1 MCGIFGVYINDR
13 ESVTKNSFI
22 DDALRFSRFSKVRG
36 QDGMGFLVDLDDRSL
51 VYKDSNNY
59 QKSSSS
65 LRYFLG
71 QHLNEPNSN
80 SKRLGYIGHNRL
92 VTNGRRHLY
101 EDNQPIQLEH
111 VIGFHVG
118 ILIPQEG
125 VKKIAS
131 SASLKLSD
139 SDSALLFSL
148 IENSD
153 PKKIE
158 DPKYLQHV
166 LGQFKGNYSIA
177 VSGPALPS
185 VILASNCGSL
195 FVYKDRSSNNV
206 AFASEHSFLSGYLER
221 SRFFK
226 PSCSEHIL
234 QLENK
239 IVLVDLAGELD
250 LEIFDLDSAPIQS
263 GKINR
268 NLLTKPRAVI
278 SNRMMDNDR
287 FVAMRRCTKC
297 VLPETYPFIHF
308 DREGV
313 CNYCLSYKKQ
323 NVLGE
328 PQLESVLSRYRS
340 KTGKKDCLIGLSGG
354 RDSCYGLHIL
364 KTKFQ
369 MNPIAYTYDWGLT
382 SGKSRVNQ
390 ALLCGK
396 LGVEHIVRAADI
408 EKKRRY
414 IRMNIEAW
422 LKQPHLGMVPIIQAG
437 DKDFIKLAK
446 TLSRE
451 TKTELSIHC
460 TGYSLE
466 QREFFLGFAGV
477 KQKLKD
483 NQNMETYDL
492 SNKIKMFLWYSWQF
506 IKNPAY
512 MNSAM
517 FDNFDGFLSSF
528 VRKNQILHLY
538 NYVHWEEETI
548 NLTLKNEYD
557 WEVDPDY
564 GSNQWRMGDGQTALN
579 NYIYYSL
586 AGFSEYDTFRSNQI
600 REGILTREQ
609 AVLLVTQDNI
619 PKYEAI
625 YDLGKV
631 VGFNADNVLSAING
645 LPKLY

>member
-239 IVLVDLAGELD
+239 TQTESIILAQSVLRNQYTAFANKNYEKLLKEFDVDKNQIRQVYKEVEQLNPKPGSSFTNTQEVNAYITADFLLEADNDELNVVLNNSRSKSLRSSQYYKKMLENLEQEKGDKEAIQFLKEKIEGAEWFANALIQREQTLLKTMNCIVSIQEEFFKTGDEKLLQPMKLMDISEK
-250 LEIFDLDSAPIQS
+250 IDLDISTISRVTNSKYIETPY
-263 GKINR
+263 GTF
-268 NLLTKPRAVI
+268 LLKEFFSDAYSKDDGTVI
-278 SNRMMDNDR
+278 SNKVIKSHLQDLLENENKKKPYSDEELSEKLDELGFHIARR
-287 FVAMRRCTKC
+287 TVAK
-297 VLPETYPFIHF
+297 
-308 DREGV
+308 
-313 CNYCLSYKKQ
+313 
-323 NVLGE
+323 
-328 PQLESVLSRYRS
+328 YR
-340 KTGKKDCLIGLSGG
+340 D
-354 RDSCYGLHIL
+354 
-364 KTKFQ
+364 Q
-369 MNPIAYTYDWGLT
+369 
-382 SGKSRVNQ
+382 
-390 ALLCGK
+390 
-396 LGVEHIVRAADI
+396 LGVAVARL
-408 EKKRRY
+408 RR
-414 IRMNIEAW
+414 
-422 LKQPHLGMVPIIQAG
+422 
-437 DKDFIKLAK
+437 
-446 TLSRE
+446 
-451 TKTELSIHC
+451 EL
-460 TGYSLE
+460 
-466 QREFFLGFAGV
+466 
-477 KQKLKD
+477 
-483 NQNMETYDL
+483 
-492 SNKIKMFLWYSWQF
+492 
-506 IKNPAY
+506 
-512 MNSAM
+512 
-517 FDNFDGFLSSF
+517 
-528 VRKNQILHLY
+528 
-538 NYVHWEEETI
+538 
-548 NLTLKNEYD
+548 
-557 WEVDPDY
+557 
-564 GSNQWRMGDGQTALN
+564 
-579 NYIYYSL
+579 
-586 AGFSEYDTFRSNQI
+586 
-600 REGILTREQ
+600 
-609 AVLLVTQDNI
+609 
-619 PKYEAI
+619 
-625 YDLGKV
+625 
-631 VGFNADNVLSAING
+631 
-645 LPKLY
+645 